1 VIKEIIK
8 RFIEDMEEMKIIYV
22 REKTLKRLRR
32 R

>member
-1 VIKEIIK
+1 MIKEIIK